1 MTGFSIRIN
10 ASAHELRIGQLWAGV
25 KGQLFVSR
33 LSSAVITTARSNTW
47 AGGGLSAANII

>member
-33 LSSAVITTARSNTW
+33 LSSAVIRTARSNTW